1 MIDFEREKLWW
12 EHKAHKEE
20 QDRADEAINR
30 ALRWY
35 EIERQL
41 DGVSTILDI
50 GGATGAFSIPLAQ
63 RGFQVTHFDI
73 APAMLAIARE
83 KAQRLTNIEFV
94 EGNAIDL
101 SRYADNSFD
110 LVLNMDG
117 AISFCGEAAEPA
129 IQEACRVTKSKLI
142 IAVTHRG
149 RMIPRWIDTT
159 IQGLDRFSKAVDEM
173 VYHGRWHQAQYP
185 ENALLSK
192 GATDDYL
199 GAINAFLPK
208 ELKEILQQTGMQV
221 LRCGGLG
228 SLASQC
234 HPETIQRIIEKKEL
248 LEKFLEICEYYDRE
262 VLEEGPGTRQRAGLI
277 AVAQKIKTCRPT

>member
-1 MIDFEREKLWW
+1 MIDFRREKLWW

-20 QDRADEAINR
+20 QDREDEAINR
-30 ALRWY
+30 ALRWH
-35 EIERQL
+35 EIEKRL
-41 DGVSTILDI
+41 DGVFTILDI

-73 APAMLAIARE
+73 APAMLQIARE
-83 KAQRLTNIEFV
+83 KAQGLTNIEFV

-101 SRYADNSFD
+101 SQYADNTFD

-117 AISFCGEAAEPA
+117 EISFCGEAAEQA

-142 IAVTHRG
+142 IAVSHRG
-149 RMIPRWIDTT
+149 RMIPSWVDTT
-159 IQGLDRFSKAVDEM
+159 IQALDRFSKATDEM
-173 VYHGRWHQAQYP
+173 VYQGRWHQEQYS

-199 GAINAFLPK
+199 GAINAFVPK
-208 ELKEILQQTGMQV
+208 QLKQILERIGMQV

-234 HPETIQRIIEKKEL
+234 RPETIRRIIEKKEL
-248 LEKFLEICEYYDRE
+248 LEKFLEICEYYDRV

-277 AVAQKIKTCRPT
+277 AVAEKVKTCRPT

>member
-1 MIDFEREKLWW
+1 MIDFKREKLWW

-20 QDRADEAINR
+20 QDREDEAINR
-30 ALRWY
+30 ALRWH
-35 EIERQL
+35 EIEKRL

-73 APAMLAIARE
+73 APAMLQIARE
-83 KAQRLTNIEFV
+83 KAQRLTNMEFV

-101 SRYADNSFD
+101 SRYADNTFD

-117 AISFCGEAAEPA
+117 AISFCGEAAERA

-142 IAVTHRG
+142 IAVSHRG
-149 RMIPRWIDTT
+149 RMIPSWVDTT
-159 IQGLDRFSKAVDEM
+159 IQALDRFSKATDDM
-173 VYHGRWHQAQYP
+173 VYQGRWHQEQYS

-199 GAINAFLPK
+199 GAINAFVPK
-208 ELKEILQQTGMQV
+208 QLKQILERIGMQV

-234 HPETIQRIIEKKEL
+234 RPETIRRIIEKKEL

-277 AVAQKIKTCRPT
+277 AVAEKVKTCRPT